1 MLKYKILKINGLIL
15 GEKKKPMYSKNR
27 HFGGIFFVVFLACA
41 LGSCTTGTHYTNNA
55 TILQAEALLN
65 SSPDSAWQ
73 LLETIPK
80 PNKLPERDYAAWC
93 LMHEHARYKCDD
105 TITSDSLIQIAT
117 NYYDQTD
124 DDTHA
129 GLAWYVCGVILMD
142 LKNEQASILCLK
154 KAEMRLKNTS
164 EIRTLGLVYYS
175 IGILLQK
182 DRSLSSA
189 MDAYKKSLHCFEKSD
204 TIGVDLHY
212 VYAAMGTLLSSG
224 MQNDTLCDYFHKAQY
239 YALQSGDTT
248 SYDMN
253 RAIECMSMLK
263 NRSPK
268 EVICDIRPA
277 YNHFYFD
284 TWAYC
289 LGQAYNDLHQYDSV
303 KPYLSS
309 LKNHGDSLPY
319 FYLKSQYER
328 NLGQAKQALDDLF
341 QAYALREKDT
351 ERQAQAQAYR
361 INKRYDLEREQERAM
376 ALTIDKQRLYLWV
389 SALTIGVILL
399 VVLALWL
406 VLRSHQERA
415 RHALKQLKTEAEM
428 ERLQTEVRAKRSY
441 LRELLIQKL
450 EVTQE
455 LQVAKIQKRYTVTN
469 EPDWVRQLLS
479 ANTFTTPTQWKVFIT
494 QFNTLYNNALDVL
507 PKRYPLLTDGDLV
520 AIGLFSLEFNI
531 TQTCILLNRAKQ
543 SIYSRRVLIKHH
555 LGVPLDTDLEAWSV
569 QMIQEFL

>member
-27 HFGGIFFVVFLACA
+27 HFGDFFFVVFLACA

-73 LLETIPK
+73 LLETMPK

-105 TITSDSLIQIAT
+105 TITSDSLIRIAT

-129 GLAWYVCGVILMD
+129 GIAHYLRGCILMD
-142 LKNEQASILCLK
+142 LNEKQRALLSLK
-154 KAEMRLKNTS
+154 TAANLLEQTNELNY
-164 EIRTLGLVYYS
+164 LGLTYYCL
-175 IGILLQK
+175 GDILRNDELIEPA
-182 DRSLSSA
+182 LSFFN
-189 MDAYKKSLHCFEKSD
+189 KSLDCFEQTNNKHYQSYAYANIGSLYHQNRDTACLYFERAKTYALEAAD
-204 TIGVDLHY
+204 TILY
-212 VYAAMGTLLSSG
+212 
-224 MQNDTLCDYFHKAQY
+224 KAIN
-239 YALQSGDTT
+239 ATMAREFIKT
-248 SYDMN
+248 KTP
-253 RAIECMSMLK
+253 IE
-263 NRSPK
+263 
-268 EVICDIRPA
+268 IITDIRPA
-277 YNHFYFD
+277 YIYGFSSINAYLLGCAFCEIGQLDSVPFYIKELKKSND
-284 TWAYC
+284 TIHYYYLKGLYESERGNFAAAFSNINQSYC
-289 LGQAYNDLHQYDSV
+289 LRQEES
-303 KPYLSS
+303 
-309 LKNHGDSLPY
+309 
-319 FYLKSQYER
+319 
-328 NLGQAKQALDDLF
+328 AKEL
-341 QAYALREKDT
+341 
-351 ERQAQAQAYR
+351 QAQTYR

-428 ERLQTEVRAKRSY
+428 ERLQTEIRAKRSY

-450 EVTQE
+450 EVTQQ
-455 LQVAKIQKRYTVTN
+455 LQVAKIQKRYTVAN

-494 QFNTLYNNALDVL
+494 QFNALYNNALDVL

>member
-1 MLKYKILKINGLIL
+1 MLKYKILKISSLIL
-15 GEKKKPMYSKNR
+15 GQKKKPMHSKNR
-27 HFGGIFFVVFLACA
+27 LFGDFFFVVFLACA
-41 LGSCTTGTHYTNNA
+41 LSSCTNNTHYTNNA

-105 TITSDSLIQIAT
+105 TITSDSLIRIAT

-129 GLAWYVCGVILMD
+129 GQAWYVCGAILMD
-142 LKNEQASILCLK
+142 NEKDQSAMWAFK
-154 KAEMRLKNTS
+154 KAEERLSKTDNDNY
-164 EIRTLGLVYYS
+164 LGLVYFCLGE
-175 IGILLQK
+175 IARRDLLYEVAATYYYQALSYFK
-182 DRSLSSA
+182 SAHDDGHVFFAYRNLSLVLS
-189 MDAYKKSLHCFEKSD
+189 DKTEKYNYF
-204 TIGVDLHY
+204 VL
-212 VYAAMGTLLSSG
+212 AQELALKRA
-224 MQNDTLCDYFHKAQY
+224 DTLNYNISRA
-239 YALQSGDTT
+239 AESTMSTT
-248 SYDMN
+248 SKTPQE
-253 RAIECMSMLK
+253 IIK
-263 NRSPK
+263 NIK
-268 EVICDIRPA
+268 PA
-277 YNHFYFD
+277 YVTMYHD

-309 LKNHGDSLPY
+309 LKSHGDSLPY

-389 SALTIGVILL
+389 AALTIGVILL

-428 ERLQTEVRAKRSY
+428 ERLQTEIRAKRSY

-450 EVTQE
+450 EVTQQ
-455 LQVAKIQKRYTVTN
+455 LQVAKIQKRYTVAN

-494 QFNTLYNNALDVL
+494 QFNALYNNALDVL